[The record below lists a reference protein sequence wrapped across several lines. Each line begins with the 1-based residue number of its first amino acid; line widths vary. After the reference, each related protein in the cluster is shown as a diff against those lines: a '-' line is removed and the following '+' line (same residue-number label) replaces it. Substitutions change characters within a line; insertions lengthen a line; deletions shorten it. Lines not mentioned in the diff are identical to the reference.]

1 MLQNPHR
8 MIGDLGLK
16 KVYRERKK
24 KRYYFYTAFFFF
36 FNSNNSKPALK
47 LNDYAEIQL

>member
-24 KRYYFYTAFFFF
+24 KILFLHCLFF